1 MSLAEE
7 YRRQRAWR
15 DWPVVLERLPLR
27 PGTRVLDLGC
37 GAGDAAAEL
46 VARGAE
52 VLGID
57 ANPELVAAA
66 RVLGLEL
73 AEFRVGDLRALEL
86 PAASFDG
93 LWCSF
98 VPAYFPDLAP
108 ELVRWARFLR
118 PGGWL
123 AMTEV
128 DDLFAHE
135 PLEPR
140 VREILAAYVD
150 EALAS
155 GRYDFRMG
163 RKLRAHAARAGLT
176 VSAELALADPE
187 LAGDGPASPEVLEAW
202 RARFERMQLLRQ
214 RCGDELERV
223 RDAFLACLADPGHRA
238 GARVVGCLATR

>member
-27 PGTRVLDLGC
+27 PGARVLDLGC

-52 VLGID
+52 VVGID
-57 ANPELVAAA
+57 ANPELVDAA
-66 RVLGLEL
+66 RALGLER

-123 AMTEV
+123 ALTEV

-140 VREILAAYVD
+140 ARELLATYVD

-163 RKLRAHAARAGLT
+163 RKLCAQLERAGLT
-176 VSAELALADPE
+176 VRVELALADAE
-187 LAGDGPASPEVLEAW
+187 LAGDGPAPPEVLDAW
-202 RARFERMQLLRQ
+202 RTRFERMQLLR
-214 RCGDELERV
+214 RHCGDEVERV
-223 RDAFLACLADPGHRA
+223 CAAFLACLGDPRHRA
-238 GARVVGCLATR
+238 AARVVCCLATR